1 MGRRKLTQEEENI
14 RLVLRTYKNLVKKGN
29 VKVGGSAYKRLRE
42 LQLKWG

>member
-14 RLVLRTYKNLVKKGN
+14 KLVLRTYQKLIRNAK
-29 VKVGGSAYKRLRE
+29 VKVGGSAYKRLKE